1 METTPVVRRF
11 LNYVAIPTMSAEDR
25 PDIPSTGKQFALAKY
40 LVNELKELGLSDAA
54 CDAHGYVYATLPG
67 TVPAKQDHPVIGLI
81 AHMDTSPEAP
91 DEPIRPAIRKY
102 EGSPVLLNEEL
113 GLYLDEAVYPELG
126 LYRGKHLIV
135 TDGTTLLGG
144 DDKAGIAEILTALE
158 QIISKN
164 VPHRTIKVAFTP
176 DEEVGRGAELFDIER
191 FGADFAYT
199 VDGGRMGELEYEN
212 FNAASADLVFHG
224 VNVHPGSA
232 KNKMRSSMLFALEF
246 MGALPADETPATTE
260 GYEGYYHLL
269 SIQGSV
275 EETRLHYIIRDFD
288 KAGFEKRKAILSGL
302 TDRINRTHGEGTVEI
317 TLRDSYFNM
326 RQVMEKHMDVVDR
339 AREACLFCGVEP
351 LIQPIRGGTDGATLS
366 LRGLPCPNLGTA
378 DNNAHSRFEYVC
390 AEDMQTITDIL
401 ERILLATN

>member
-1 METTPVVRRF
+1 MSETPVVRRF
-11 LNYVAIPTMSAEDR
+11 LNYVAIPTMSAEDM
-25 PDIPSTGKQFALAKY
+25 PGIPSTKKQFALAEY
-40 LVNELKELGLSDAA
+40 LVRELKELGLEDASV
-54 CDAHGYVYATLPG
+54 DAHGYVYATLPG
-67 TVPAKQDHPVIGLI
+67 TVPAGEDHPVIGLI

-91 DEPIRPAIRKY
+91 DEPVRPSVRLY
-102 EGSPVLLNEEL
+102 EGRPVCLNEGL
-113 GLYLDEAVYPELG
+113 GLYLDEAQYPELG
-126 LYRGKHLIV
+126 SYAGKHLIV

-164 VPHRTIKVAFTP
+164 VSHRTIKVAFTP

-232 KNKMRSSMLFALEF
+232 KNKMRSSMLYAQEF

-275 EETRLHYIIRDFD
+275 EETKLHYIIRDFD
-288 KAGFEKRKAILSGL
+288 KAGFENRKAFMTGL
-302 TDRINRTHGEGTVEI
+302 ADRINREYGAGTAEI
-317 TLRDSYFNM
+317 SVRDSYFNM
-326 RQVMEKHMDVVDR
+326 REVMEQHMDVVER
-339 AREACLFCGVEP
+339 AKQACRSCGVEP

-390 AEDMQTITDIL
+390 AEDMQTITAIL
-401 ERILLATN
+401 EHLLLD